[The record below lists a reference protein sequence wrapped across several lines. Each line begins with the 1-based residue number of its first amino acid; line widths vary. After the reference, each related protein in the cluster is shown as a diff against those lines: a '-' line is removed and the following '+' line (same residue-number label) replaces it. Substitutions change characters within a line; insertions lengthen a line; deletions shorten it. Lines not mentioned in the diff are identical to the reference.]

1 MFIKS
6 NMGVTSDIIMDEK
19 ENLVNIKKD
28 NTHTRNKKNIGYT
41 LNDFEII
48 KNLGHGK
55 FGIVDLVKSKKNE
68 KCYAMKK
75 LDLKENK
82 EISLMKEIKLL
93 EILDH
98 PHVINYFTYFKENG
112 FFYIV
117 VEYMDGQNLND
128 IILEYINKKKYM
140 EEKTIWELLIQC
152 LSGLLYLHNKKKII
166 HRDIKPDNLLLDKN
180 FNLKISDFGV
190 SAIDDILVDD
200 TVKFHNT
207 RIGPPLFVAPE
218 VIEGKKYDF
227 KSDIYMLGL
236 TFFLLSSQKS
246 YITRKKEGNNWITQQ
261 TNEKIPNIYS
271 DDLKRFILNLLKNK
285 EKRPD
290 SEQAFLDALYIYTLK
305 YLKVT
310 SIMSLFF
317 CFNNITS
324 IIDYCNDDEISN
336 KINNDQNNKYIFTKY
351 CIEILN
357 FCNLDYFSYEQ
368 MKQSCLQLRYLCDKE
383 KKDINKSPEIS
394 LFNFITYI
402 LSHLNKELQEENEN
416 DNQNHQLNLG
426 MVDEAKEDDVF
437 EITINKWE
445 NNLSIISNELFFM
458 KETIYECLNCHEV
471 IKYKFDYNCLCELN
485 PEETS
490 RYLKKKD
497 IYINDLLEHFGKK
510 RKYGNS
516 NIFCKNCNNYQFK
529 IYETKV
535 IYTSSP
541 NLILQLK
548 YQTNN
553 FNFIIEE
560 KIDIK
565 NYIRSNDISPTKYQ
579 LTGVIFYE
587 YNINTEKVYSSIS
600 KNKNNQWLYFNGKAL
615 HYSNFNEIQNHKNI
629 EFLFYSILEEEI

>member
-1 MFIKS
+1 
-6 NMGVTSDIIMDEK
+6 
-19 ENLVNIKKD
+19 
-28 NTHTRNKKNIGYT
+28 
-41 LNDFEII
+41 
-48 KNLGHGK
+48 
-55 FGIVDLVKSKKNE
+55 
-68 KCYAMKK
+68 
-75 LDLKENK
+75 
-82 EISLMKEIKLL
+82 
-93 EILDH
+93 
-98 PHVINYFTYFKENG
+98 
-112 FFYIV
+112 
-117 VEYMDGQNLND
+117 
-128 IILEYINKKKYM
+128 M

-152 LSGLLYLHNKKKII
+152 LSGLLYLHNKKKIV

-218 VIEGKKYDF
+218 VIEGN
-227 KSDIYMLGL
+227 
-236 TFFLLSSQKS
+236 
-246 YITRKKEGNNWITQQ
+246 YITRNKEGNNWITKQ

-324 IIDYCNDDEISN
+324 IIDYFNDDEISN
-336 KINNDQNNKYIFTKY
+336 KIINDQNNKYIFTKY

-368 MKQSCLQLRYLCDKE
+368 MKQSCLLLRYLCDKE
-383 KKDINKSPEIS
+383 KKDTNKSPEIS

-402 LSHLNKELQEENEN
+402 LSHLNKEL
-416 DNQNHQLNLG
+416 H
-426 MVDEAKEDDVF
+426 
-437 EITINKWE
+437 
-445 NNLSIISNELFFM
+445 NELFFM

-516 NIFCKNCNNYQFK
+516 NVFCKNCNEYQFK

-548 YQTNN
+548 YQKNN
-553 FNFIIEE
+553 FNFIIGE

-565 NYIRSNDISPTKYQ
+565 NYIRRNDISPTKYQ

-600 KNKNNQWLYFNGKAL
+600 KNKNNQWIYFNGKVPQ
-615 HYSNFNEIQNHKNI
+615 YTNFNEIQNHKNI